1 MRRWQAAVL
10 VGAALVWG
18 ACGGG
23 NAGGGAGS
31 TASAGQAAPASGQ
44 AAAPAPAASTAP
56 AAGGPEYKTVADL
69 FPAGPQKE
77 VVLNSCSS
85 CHNVACSA
93 MGQRTAE
100 RWNALL
106 EAHRERVSGT
116 DLDAV
121 FAYLKTNFGA
131 DKPEPKIPPAFLE
144 GGCTPF

>member
-1 MRRWQAAVL
+1 MLRWPAVVL
-10 VGAALVWG
+10 AVTALSWG

-23 NAGGGAGS
+23 NAGGGAGEGAAPAGQ
-31 TASAGQAAPASGQ
+31 TAAPAGQAAPA
-44 AAAPAPAASTAP
+44 AAAS
-56 AAGGPEYKTVADL
+56 AGGPEYKTVADL

-77 VVLNSCSS
+77 TVLNSCSS

-93 MGQRTAE
+93 MGQRTID

-121 FAYLKTNFGA
+121 FAYLKTSFGP